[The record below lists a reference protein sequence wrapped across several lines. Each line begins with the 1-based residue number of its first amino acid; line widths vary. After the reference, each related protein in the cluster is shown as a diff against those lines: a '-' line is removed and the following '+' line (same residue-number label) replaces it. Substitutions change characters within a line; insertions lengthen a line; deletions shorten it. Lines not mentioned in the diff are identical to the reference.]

1 MKLHPCPLLLI
12 TPACLQLIFLYQ
24 KIEFGLLY
32 QFFLFLL
39 LWNHHILE
47 QVKKIMLRK
56 NNLRAHQE
64 DFANWK
70 LMEKAMRFTC
80 GKIYYRIE
88 IRWNKRTHTFGNVWV
103 LIFEAPPIRQI
114 PLHFPMLWKFEKSIL
129 TMGNA

>member
-32 QFFLFLL
+32 Q
-39 LWNHHILE
+39 E
-47 QVKKIMLRK
+47 QVEKIILRI

-70 LMEKAMRFTC
+70 LMEKSMRFTC

-114 PLHFPMLWKFEKSIL
+114 PLHFPMLWKFEKIIL
-129 TMGNA
+129 TMENA